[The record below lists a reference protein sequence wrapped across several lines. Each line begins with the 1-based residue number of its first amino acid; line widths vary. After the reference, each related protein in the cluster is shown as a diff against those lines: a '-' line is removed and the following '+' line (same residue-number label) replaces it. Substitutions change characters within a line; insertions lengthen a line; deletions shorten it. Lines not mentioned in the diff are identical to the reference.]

1 MYFKGWAIKSAINK
15 KQKEPICTNPSI
27 EAYIYNLYNKI
38 QIAFINL
45 N

>member
-1 MYFKGWAIKSAINK
+1 MNGIRDISAIKNK

-45 N
+45 K